1 MAVTQT
7 FKTIDKYFNV
17 ETGKKFRDDKFQ
29 WQAVVTLIDNQGN
42 HDVDG
47 IELSDLIGQE
57 VKNKIFINEDELSYV
72 IELLQAVQSEVSK
85 WENSSAK

>member
-1 MAVTQT
+1 MAVKQT

-42 HDVDG
+42 HNVDG
-47 IELSDLIGQE
+47 IELSDLIG
-57 VKNKIFINEDELSYV
+57 
-72 IELLQAVQSEVSK
+72 
-85 WENSSAK
+85 